1 MYGLDPANIE
11 RFTHL
16 RGGEVQQVCVSAF
29 ELQFELYPKGH
40 ISVWA
45 KCELREAHGDVADV
59 WDGKQ
64 RSPSF
69 CAFIDLLG
77 ATVSEVSID
86 NATTLRLRF
95 VDGRQ
100 LVLFDD
106 SQQYES
112 FQVDEVVV

>member
-11 RFTHL
+11 RFAYL
-16 RGGEVQQVCVSAF
+16 RSGELIQVCVGVHD
-29 ELQFELYPKGH
+29 LQFHLHPKGH

-45 KCELREAHGDVADV
+45 RCEVLNADGSVADV
-59 WDGKQ
+59 WGEQ
-64 RSPSF
+64 RSTGF

-77 ATVSEVSID
+77 GTVSDVSVD
-86 NATTLRLRF
+86 DRTTLRLRF

-106 SQQYES
+106 SEQYES
-112 FQVDEVVV
+112 FSVDDIIV

>member
-1 MYGLDPANIE
+1 MYGLDPENVDLFAY
-11 RFTHL
+11 L
-16 RGGEVQQVCVSAF
+16 RGGEVQQVCVGTWD
-29 ELQFELYPKGH
+29 LQFKLHPVGH

-45 KCELREAHGDVADV
+45 RCELRDAHGDVADV
-59 WDGKQ
+59 WDGEQ
-64 RSPSF
+64 RSQKF

-77 ATVSEVSID
+77 ATVSDVSID
-86 NATTLRLRF
+86 SDTTLRLRF

-112 FQVDEVVV
+112 FRVDDVIV